1 LNSDIKPSSQYVVL
15 DSGHP
20 DMALF
25 FSLVN
30 PSPRDR
36 WWSGRRFSKPPQLPI
51 KVVVRPD
58 NEAGK
63 ILAYHNPV
71 NLMSDALA
79 QVVLGT
85 GVDNLDLYEAV
96 IVDEGGKVLH
106 EGHKVFN
113 LLGTISAADLQRT
126 VFLPGESRLIDA
138 SFERLELDPDKTRE
152 ALMFR
157 LAQNVSVVVV
167 HERVAR
173 AIEAAKFEGVRLTD
187 LGDVIKA

>member
-1 LNSDIKPSSQYVVL
+1 VNDYFVL
-15 DSGHP
+15 DSGDP

-36 WWSGRRFSKPPQLPI
+36 WWSGRKFSKPPQLPI
-51 KVVVRPD
+51 KAVIRPD
-58 NEAGK
+58 NESGK
-63 ILAYHNPV
+63 LLAYHNPV

-79 QVVLGT
+79 DIIVGV

-96 IVDEGGKVLH
+96 IADERGNVLRR
-106 EGHKVFN
+106 GYKAFN
-113 LLGTISAADLQRT
+113 LIGLIRAADLQGT
-126 VFLPGESRLIDA
+126 VFLPGNESRMIDA
-138 SFERLELDPDKTRE
+138 SFEELKLDPNKTRG

-157 LAQNVSVVVV
+157 LAENVSLVVV

-173 AIEAAKFEGVRLTD
+173 VIEAAKLDGVRL
-187 LGDVIKA
+187 LKIADVIKA